1 MANQFGGAL
10 SDQPDNTQFLSPLGF
25 NFGIKKLP
33 TTNYFVQSMNVPVRL
48 GYQINGLV
56 IQYNLP
62 SDTFIV
68 LGCVFYQTDLP
79 QLYWQFFQ
87 KKQEQGRV

>member
-1 MANQFGGAL
+1 MLDVRLCKVPVRHVYLTKQCQNHHPL
-10 SDQPDNTQFLSPLGF
+10 SGP
-25 NFGIKKLP
+25 KLHLAS
-33 TTNYFVQSMNVPVRL
+33 YFVQSMNVPVRL

-87 KKQEQGRV
+87 KKQEQRRV